1 MNVLGRG
8 VPVVRLRAH
17 GFFAVVVPG
26 RVAMA
31 FAPN

>member
-8 VPVVRLRAH
+8 VPVVRSRAR
-17 GFFAVVVPG
+17 GFLAVGIPG